1 MKRKIIR
8 VGSSKGV
15 LLPREVTKAMEWDFG
30 TEVELTFDEEKHD
43 VQLKS
48 LKVSVPPE
56 YDIDQLRQIE
66 EVMEDYADLLGG
78 TDD

>member
-15 LLPREVTKAMEWDFG
+15 LLPREVTKAMNWDFG
-30 TEVELTFDEEKHD
+30 TEIELTIDEEKRD
-43 VQLKS
+43 VLLKT
-48 LKVSVPPE
+48 LKVSVPDE
-56 YDIDQLRQIE
+56 YDIDHLRQIE
-66 EVMEDYADLLGG
+66 EMMDDYADLLGG

>member
-15 LLPREVTKAMEWDFG
+15 LVPREVTKAMGWDFG
-30 TEVELTFDEEKHD
+30 AEIELTVDEEKQD
-43 VQLKS
+43 VLLKT
-48 LKVSVPPE
+48 LKVSVPVE
-56 YDIDQLRQIE
+56 YEIEHLRQIE
-66 EVMEDYADLLGG
+66 EIMVDYADLLGG

>member
-15 LLPREVTKAMEWDFG
+15 LLPREVTKAMDWDFG
-30 TEVELTFDEEKHD
+30 AEIELAVDEEKQD
-43 VQLKS
+43 VLLKT
-48 LKVSVPPE
+48 LKVSVPVE
-56 YDIDQLRQIE
+56 YEIEHLRQIE
-66 EVMEDYADLLGG
+66 EIMVDYTDLLGG

>member
-15 LLPREVTKAMEWDFG
+15 LLPREVTKAMNWDFG
-30 TEVELTFDEEKHD
+30 TEIELTIDEEKRD
-43 VQLKS
+43 VLLKT
-48 LKVSVPPE
+48 LKVSVPDE
-56 YDIDQLRQIE
+56 YEIDHLRQIE
-66 EVMEDYADLLGG
+66 EMMDDYADLLGG